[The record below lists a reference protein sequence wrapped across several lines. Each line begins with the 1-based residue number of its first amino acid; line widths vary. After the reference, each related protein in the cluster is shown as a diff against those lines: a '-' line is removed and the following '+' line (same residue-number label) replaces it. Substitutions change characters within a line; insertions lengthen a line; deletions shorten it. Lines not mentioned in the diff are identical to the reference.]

1 VERWQQVEEIFHEAL
16 ERGPAEREEFLR
28 QACRED
34 SGLRR
39 EVASLLAH
47 HSADPHSESWM
58 AGAAAE
64 LVASPTSLQ
73 PGQSLGPFRIESF
86 LAAGG
91 MGEVYRAT
99 DTRLNR
105 EVAIKVSVAQFS
117 ERFAQEAS
125 VIASL
130 NHPHICHLYDVGP
143 NYLVME
149 LVEGTP
155 LRGPLPLK
163 QALEYAGQILD
174 ALDTAHRKGIIHR
187 DLKPANILVTKQG
200 IKLLDFGLAK
210 RSGPLPESDATLTAA
225 LTSKGQ
231 ILGTLQYMSPEQLHG
246 NEADVRSDL
255 FSFGCVLYEM
265 LTGKR
270 PFEGQSPASVVAA
283 ILAREPAPL
292 DMAPPLERVIR
303 TCLAK
308 DPDQRFQNALDL
320 KTALRWAAEEPAIP
334 PQPKG
339 RQRWWVVAGVA
350 LALAALGSGWAV
362 SHFAHSEPDAPVIR
376 FQLTPPEDG
385 RFFGGG
391 PYVGGLAVA
400 PDGQSLAFVAFVK
413 GKTGLWVRA
422 LDSPTARLLPG
433 TEGAA
438 RPFWSPDGKSIAFAA
453 GYTLQRI
460 DLSRQTPSKICDT
473 AFFYGGSW
481 LNDGRIL
488 FSNRDAGVF
497 QVPASGG
504 VPSPVAL
511 LDRSRG
517 DVTYEDPKLLPGG
530 RFLYTLQGV
539 ESQDVYAASL
549 TKPAERTRLIK
560 NGQNA
565 WYVRGNDGKDY
576 LIWISGGRLL
586 VQPLD
591 VNHLQLTGEPRSLG
605 ESARFA
611 ASGGNVLVYSLSL
624 PVRQFKWFGR
634 TGKEVGSLGPPDV
647 YVFQRISRDSRRVVT
662 IRSGTNA
669 DIWVLETDRG
679 VANRL
684 TSGRGIHI
692 SPIWSPDGKTIL
704 FGFGAPFN
712 LFRMAADGSGTE
724 ERIGQSPNRQVPDDW
739 SHDGR
744 FIIYHDIAPDTG
756 SDLWTLAVTPEGRP
770 ASGASP
776 RPYVRARFDQT
787 IVRFSPGA
795 RFSPDDRWVAYQ
807 SNESG
812 QSEIYIQAFPEPREK
827 FHISTG
833 GGTLPQWGPGGSEL
847 YYVSNDNKLMSVKL
861 KLGANTLEASAP
873 HELFTLPSGFAGV
886 SPYEAAPDGQ
896 RFLVGVTG
904 NMSEPLNVVINWP
917 SLLKKDA
924 GTQ

>member
-16 ERGPAEREEFLR
+16 QRGPAEREEYLR
-28 QACRED
+28 QACRDD

-39 EVASLLAH
+39 EVTSLLANH
-47 HSADPHSESWM
+47 RAGDRSERWM
-58 AGAAAE
+58 ANAAAD
-64 LVASPTSLQ
+64 LLNAPASLQ
-73 PGQSLGPFRIESF
+73 PGQSLGPYRIESF

-105 EVAIKVSVAQFS
+105 EVAIKVSATQFS

-163 QALEYAGQILD
+163 QALEFAGQILD
-174 ALDTAHRKGIIHR
+174 ALETAHRKGIIHR
-187 DLKPANILVTKQG
+187 DLKPGNILMTKQG

-210 RSGPLPESDATLTAA
+210 RTGPLQESDATLTAA
-225 LTSKGQ
+225 LTGKGQ

-246 NEADVRSDL
+246 NEADARSDL

-270 PFEGQSPASVVAA
+270 AFEGASAASVVAA
-283 ILAREPAPL
+283 ILEREPAPL
-292 DMAPPLERVIR
+292 DMGAPLERVVR

-308 DPDQRFQNALDL
+308 DSDQRFQNALDL
-320 KTALRWAAEEPAIP
+320 KTALRWAVEEPAIP
-334 PQPKG
+334 PQPK
-339 RQRWWVVAGVA
+339 RRRWWVAAAVV
-350 LALAALGSGWAV
+350 LVVAALGSGWAI
-362 SHFAHSEPDAPVIR
+362 SQFAHPTPEAPVIR

-391 PYVGGLAVA
+391 PYVGGLAVS
-400 PDGQSLAFVAFVK
+400 PDGQSVAFVAFVK

-422 LDSPTARLLPG
+422 LDSPSARLLPG
-433 TEGAA
+433 TEGAV

-453 GYTLQRI
+453 GFTLQRI
-460 DLSRQTPSKICDT
+460 DLSNQTPSKICDT
-473 AFFYGGSW
+473 GFFYGGSW
-481 LNDGRIL
+481 LSDGRIL

-504 VPSPVAL
+504 IPSPVAL

-530 RFLYTLQGV
+530 HFLYTLQSV

-549 TKPAERTRLIK
+549 AKPADRTRLVK

-576 LIWISGGRLL
+576 LVWISAGRLL
-586 VQPLD
+586 IQRLD
-591 VNHLQLTGEPRSLG
+591 VNNLQLTGEPRSLG

-611 ASGGNVLVYSLSL
+611 ASSSNVLVYSLSL
-624 PVRQFKWFGR
+624 PVRQFKWFDR
-634 TGKEVGSLGPPDV
+634 SGKDVGSLGPPNV
-647 YVFQRISRDSRRVVT
+647 YIFPRISRDSRRVVT

-669 DIWVLETDRG
+669 DIWVLETERG

-684 TSGRGIHI
+684 TSGRGTHI

-712 LFRMAADGSGTE
+712 LFRMAADGSGSE
-724 ERIGQSPNRQVPDDW
+724 ERVAQSPNRQAPDDW

-770 ASGASP
+770 APGANP
-776 RPYVRARFDQT
+776 RPYVRAPFDQT
-787 IVRFSPGA
+787 IA

-812 QSEIYIQAFPEPREK
+812 QSEIYVQAFPEPREK

-833 GGTLPQWGPGGSEL
+833 GGTLPQWGPSGSEL
-847 YYVSNDNKLMSVKL
+847 YYVSKDGKLMSVKL
-861 KLGANTLEASAP
+861 KLGAKTLEASAP
-873 HELFTLPSGFAGV
+873 HELFTLPTGFAGV

-896 RFLVGVTG
+896 RFLVGVSG
-904 NMSEPLNVVINWP
+904 NVTEPLNVVINWP